1 MKKLAYFLL
10 IASGC
15 LWGFIGFFQRHIVQY
30 NLLQPEMTFCQ
41 ISVAATALGLFILF
55 TDKSRFKIKLKDIWC
70 FLGTGML
77 SMLCLNLCYLGS
89 MRYTT
94 LAVSSL
100 LLSTAP
106 AYVIILSAILF
117 KEKIT
122 VQKISALVMML
133 TGCVL
138 MTGVYAG
145 ELSVSAKGLFLGV
158 MSGVAYAMYSIF
170 SRFAINRGYA
180 SETISF
186 YTFVF
191 AGLGSLPLVDFA
203 HLAGIM
209 NYNVAFYELCM
220 GVICCAA
227 PYILYTKGLE
237 KVETSLAAILATS
250 EPVTAALVGI
260 IIFHEPMGWHDA
272 AGMLLI
278 VSSIVVIN
286 INKAFFQKKHL
297 TKA

>member
-1 MKKLAYFLL
+1 MIMKKLAYFLL

-122 VQKISALVMML
+122 VQKIAALVMML

-145 ELSVSAKGLFLGV
+145 RIIRFRQRLIFRCDERRGLCHVQYFQ
-158 MSGVAYAMYSIF
+158 
-170 SRFAINRGYA
+170 
-180 SETISF
+180 
-186 YTFVF
+186 
-191 AGLGSLPLVDFA
+191 PLC
-203 HLAGIM
+203 
-209 NYNVAFYELCM
+209 Y
-220 GVICCAA
+220 
-227 PYILYTKGLE
+227 
-237 KVETSLAAILATS
+237 
-250 EPVTAALVGI
+250 
-260 IIFHEPMGWHDA
+260 
-272 AGMLLI
+272 
-278 VSSIVVIN
+278 
-286 INKAFFQKKHL
+286 
-297 TKA
+297 